1 MSLTEAFKSV
11 LFPNMKKRT
20 GFQVATLKSPPP
32 QAKQEEKKTPTKAPS
47 GSSSSSSSG
56 SSSSSSE
63 TTARV
68 TKECRGEE
76 VTSVP
81 RPPAADSA
89 TNQTVETSKCST
101 PADTAT
107 EGVDEKAKAK
117 SPAASSSSSG
127 SSTTNGK
134 ETKADTGVEVQSE
147 QKGLA
152 KAEPV
157 ETADVTTPIPGE
169 GNDKG
174 DSKDNNEAKSLLEVN
189 AAFNSLVVMTSK
201 PEDDGSVRSQAG
213 AQSQSKKGVA
223 YFPSEKAHTDKE
235 AKIADGLPSDGP
247 KLPDQSPKA
256 EGNDV
261 VKSTGDA
268 AAPAGEGQSIML
280 YRYLQPQATHMLV
293 QRVSC
298 WFVLAEAEVA
308 GSVKGS
314 DADAQKCYDSA
325 EPTKRGEV
333 ANKDADASDKD
344 ADNADE
350 AKSSAKKSTKKG
362 SSSSKSQKGQG
373 DSKPPRAPT
382 PYILFSYVPTISSSW
397 LNPFSPYRPV

>member
-101 PADTAT
+101 PDTAT

-268 AAPAGEGQSIML
+268 AAPAGE
-280 YRYLQPQATHMLV
+280 
-293 QRVSC
+293 
-298 WFVLAEAEVA
+298 EAEVA

-382 PYILFSYVPTISSSW
+382 PYILFSNDVRESIQTRNSDMKPTDIMKAIGEQWRNLPKEEKKVKWVASALEIW
-397 LNPFSPYRPV
+397 